1 MNGICTPIKTVS
13 VSVANGDSST
23 SITFYEGQELTFYT
37 DMKHE
42 DRVVVDNE
50 RDISYSLSVM
60 KFYSLFKIVKRGK

>member
-13 VSVANGDSST
+13 VSVVNGDSST
-23 SITFYEGQELTFYT
+23 SITFYKGQELTFYT